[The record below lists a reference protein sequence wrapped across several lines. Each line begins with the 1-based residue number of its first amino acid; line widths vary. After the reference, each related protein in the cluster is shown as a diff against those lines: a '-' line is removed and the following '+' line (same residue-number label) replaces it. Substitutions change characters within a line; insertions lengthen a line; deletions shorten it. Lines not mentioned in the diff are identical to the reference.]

1 MSLRDLTAWNSCG
14 CLDHIANRGKGKQKC
29 WGLNMELF
37 TPESSRAVE
46 EALWH
51 LDALNRN

>member
-37 TPESSRAVE
+37 MPESSRAVE